1 MYNTLFIN
9 ILTISKRTLHKS
21 VAFYFPSL
29 LYRFAPKLKLS
40 TIMNLLSIIKRV
52 SLTLLLL
59 FTIATTAQASHVMG
73 ADLTYDYLGSNQY
86 KIRLKLF
93 RDCNGIYP
101 SNAVS
106 INISSVSGGT
116 SQSVVISQVGTE
128 TDITGLCATAITAC
142 TGGSGASAFGLQQ
155 WIYEGNVTLSTPRPD
170 YKFSFELCCRNNAI
184 TNLSN
189 PSNQELNVNAFLNSS
204 LAPTNSSPDFLIAPV
219 LFVYNNQAVNIS
231 HGGFDVDGDSLAY
244 SLVACK
250 KAGGTNCTYAAPF
263 SGTVPFSS
271 SVATAINAA
280 DGTIS
285 FTPNLAQ
292 VGVFAVKVDEY
303 RKFSGVFQ
311 KIGEVVRDMQ
321 ITIINGANAN
331 PVIGGINGTVA
342 TSITIPSGVN
352 TCFTIDASDA
362 NASNIITNTWNN
374 SVAGAT
380 LTSNAAGTLA
390 TFCWTPPFSA
400 AGTHTI
406 VVTSKD
412 DNCPLPGSKTKTFL
426 INVLPC
432 DVPTITCPAN
442 ISENINSVA
451 CNKVVTY
458 AASSTGTAPVDI
470 TYTFAGAATGS
481 GTGDGSGSTFA
492 IGTTTVTL
500 TATNI
505 CGAPTCSFTITVV
518 DNIAPIM
525 PCPTAITLVVTTAS
539 APALLSAFPPTATDN
554 CGTPMVVQ
562 TGGVVNGSFLP
573 IGNYTMQWTATDASG
588 NTTVCNQA
596 IIVVDGIA
604 PMLTCP
610 VDIATQNDINICG
623 ALVNYTVPTY
633 TISST
638 CPTPNSIA
646 GFTLLGVHN
655 GHKYYLSNAS
665 DSWTNAKNAAIA
677 LGGHLVSVNNAAE
690 NTFVQTATVIASN
703 IWLGGTDIATEGTF
717 VWNNGDAFT
726 YTNWDPGEPNSA
738 GGNQDELQMYPNGN
752 WDDVEGINLRY
763 VVEFDCAYGT
773 LTQTAGLPSG
783 SIFPVGTTINTFAIS
798 NSTGLIGSC
807 SFTVTVAD
815 TAKPSFIC
823 NANIASNNDA
833 GLCGALVNF
842 TLPIASDNCS
852 SPSVYSLSSCT
863 YTGLITQTI
872 PVQVVSGDD
881 IVSSA
886 ITPAFNF
893 YFDGVLVNNIYA
905 STNGFITFN
914 NSSNSGCCNG
924 NLLPTA
930 NFNNQVNLFWTDLI
944 STVNYSVEGVA
955 PNRTMVLEWFGTEFG
970 FGSISKGQIVLYEG
984 TNEIKLITEGTLNV
998 GHNVTQGLNINATT
1012 AYPVPGRNRVTNGT
1026 WSNDCK
1032 SFSPNMVL
1040 VQTAGL
1046 ASGVIYPI
1054 GTTTNTYRATDASGN
1069 FSDCSFTVVVT
1080 DNENPIITC
1089 PAAFTA
1095 EANTAG
1101 CSYTGSIGTATATD
1115 NCSIASI
1122 TASPAAPYPAGNT
1135 TVTYTATDAS
1145 GNFSTCTQ
1153 LVTITAQNVIVV
1165 NNSIMPLYTNDVVNL
1180 LITSP
1185 IGGSSY
1191 AWAGPGGLSSNTD
1204 DIIETVSSANS
1215 GVYTASVIDAIG
1227 CNIST
1232 TISINVNASIVVNVK
1247 AILSGPYIT
1256 SAGLMQDSLRIKNM
1270 IPTIEPYGAL
1280 PYSPIFTHASNS
1292 NIGMACTNPS
1302 LLNNTSVIT
1311 DSNAIVDWVFLQV
1324 RDASDA
1330 TNVLASRSALLKRN
1344 GNVVRE
1350 DGVSP
1355 VTFQGIAPGNYFIS
1369 IKHRTHLGLMSDAYL
1384 ALSETPTLIDYTNAS
1399 ATYFSRASPNNNAS
1413 PLTGASRIMGG
1424 KRAMYTGNC
1433 NIGTTAWSRFIT
1445 YNNTLNSDR
1454 TSLVAQTGSSGT
1466 VIGYSIF
1473 DIDMNG
1479 YARFNGLN
1487 PDRLV
1492 MLLNCAGSST
1502 LYVNEQTPN

>member
-1 MYNTLFIN
+1 MKLFS
-9 ILTISKRTLHKS
+9 ILQ
-21 VAFYFPSL
+21 
-29 LYRFAPKLKLS
+29 
-40 TIMNLLSIIKRV
+40 RV

-271 SVATAINAA
+271 SVATSISATN
-280 DGTIS
+280 GTIS
-285 FTPNLAQ
+285 FTPNLTQ
-292 VGVFAVKVDEY
+292 VAVFAVKVDEY

-311 KIGEVVRDMQ
+311 KIGEVNRDMQ

-331 PVIGGINGTVA
+331 PNIGGINGTAA

-442 ISENINSVA
+442 ISENISSGA
-451 CNKVVTY
+451 CTKVVTY
-458 AASSTGTAPVDI
+458 ATITTGTAPVDI
-470 TYTFAGAATGS
+470 TYSFAGATTGS

-500 TATNI
+500 TATNS
-505 CGAPTCSFTITVV
+505 CGAPSCSFTITVV

-525 PCPTAITLVVTTAS
+525 PCPTAITLVVTSAS
-539 APALLSAFPPTATDN
+539 SPALLSAFPPSATDN
-554 CGTPMVVQ
+554 CSTPMVVQ
-562 TGGVVNGSFLP
+562 TGGVVNGSYLP
-573 IGNYTMQWTATDASG
+573 IGSYTMQWTATDASG

-596 IIVVDGIA
+596 IAVVDGIA

-610 VDIATQNDINICG
+610 VDIATQNDVNICG

-646 GFTLLGVHN
+646 GFSLLGVHN
-655 GHKYYLSNAS
+655 GHKYFLSNAS

-690 NTFVQTATVIASN
+690 NAFVQTATVIASN
-703 IWLGGTDIATEGTF
+703 IWLGGSDIAIEGTF

-738 GGNQDELQMYPNGN
+738 GGNQDELQMYTNGN
-752 WDDVEGINLRY
+752 WDDVEGITLRY

-783 SIFPVGTTINTFAIS
+783 SIFPTGTTINTYAIS
-798 NSTGLIGSC
+798 NSTGVIGSC
-807 SFTVTVAD
+807 SFTVSVAD
-815 TAKPSFIC
+815 TAKPTIVC
-823 NANIASNNDA
+823 NANIAVNNDV
-833 GLCGALVNF
+833 GVCGAVVNF
-842 TLPIASDNCS
+842 VPPGCGTVNLKTQIGNNLENGLRGLSANSFNVDNLIVPSNTCWIVDSINIPYFINPFIGLTATGFTIRIFDDNAGIPGVLLETKVITLASLITTTNIGSNFGYNVLLHQFKLPTALTSLCAGAVAKTFWFSIKENVPDYNINNYFWETSSNGIYGNDGGITTNGSYISGINATGSGANGNFVFSMYQNQGNGVSDNCTT
-852 SPSVYSLSSCT
+852 C
-863 YTGLITQTI
+863 
-872 PVQVVSGDD
+872 
-881 IVSSA
+881 
-886 ITPAFNF
+886 
-893 YFDGVLVNNIYA
+893 
-905 STNGFITFN
+905 
-914 NSSNSGCCNG
+914 
-924 NLLPTA
+924 PT
-930 NFNNQVNLFWTDLI
+930 VI
-944 STVNYSVEGVA
+944 
-955 PNRTMVLEWFGTEFG
+955 
-970 FGSISKGQIVLYEG
+970 
-984 TNEIKLITEGTLNV
+984 
-998 GHNVTQGLNINATT
+998 
-1012 AYPVPGRNRVTNGT
+1012 
-1026 WSNDCK
+1026 
-1032 SFSPNMVL
+1032 
-1040 VQTAGL
+1040 QTAGL
-1046 ASGVIYPI
+1046 ASGSVYPI
-1054 GTTTNTYRATDASGN
+1054 GTTANTFKATDASGN
-1069 FSDCSFTVVVT
+1069 FSTCSFNVVVS
-1080 DNENPIITC
+1080 DNQNPVITC
-1089 PAAFTA
+1089 STTFTA
-1095 EANTAG
+1095 TANNAG
-1101 CSYTGSIGTATATD
+1101 CTYLGSIGTATATD
-1115 NCSIASI
+1115 NCSVTSI
-1122 TASPAAPYPAGNT
+1122 TALPAGPYPIGNT
-1135 TVTYTATDAS
+1135 TVTYKATDAS